1 MDVENLGVAL
11 QVLDDITT
19 TLRTNGLPRSIEFQE
34 KEVHH
39 PSSGVTQGF
48 CCSSSN
54 LSSSSI
60 SPLRIEP
67 VYSHEHQLLSTTIR
81 DNNQDRDRHNK
92 STALQSSDPPA
103 RTNQFKYPG
112 QEQRSAAIQ
121 MAVHNSA
128 TTELL
133 TTSEVPVVSGEDEKI
148 EQAQQPQ
155 PTPIEERNQPVE
167 ISADDDNIEVEVE
180 EVKEVERGTI
190 ADEEAK
196 AKLEAMQIMLEI
208 TKLEAEVE
216 AKGKAAA
223 DMIERAK
230 QALKEAY
237 EDEETTVAGTMSIET
252 ATTHLDVVVEKAG
265 VVTPNFAC
273 CVTESIETTIQDAE
287 HQVAFEIEV
296 DERVDDCVVETSAL
310 DEEERDGNSVLVGD
324 TDTDGDDDNDGDD
337 NDDDN
342 NIDDADRS
350 VVQPCTDEERPIV
363 EDLIDPPTIIRRSAA
378 PSPSPEATTTY
389 DGKDAISKTVE
400 NLKNIMAEYNQSKL
414 DPPTPTRTTTASSIE
429 IVPTPSPG
437 VTTYDGKDAISKK
450 EESVKNMMAE
460 YNQPKPDPPT
470 PTRTTIASS
479 IEIVPTPSPGVTTYD
494 GKDAISK
501 KEESVKNIKAN
512 QPKPDPPTPT
522 RTTTASS
529 TEIVDDDAP
538 CTTPK
543 NDKVVA
549 PDSSYTVE
557 DTLENLYTKI
567 EDCRAKLMDPL
578 ADMDEQTTA
587 AQLMTK
593 YAKSAQALKELI
605 V

>member
-19 TLRTNGLPRSIEFQE
+19 THRTNGLPRSIEFQE
-34 KEVHH
+34 KDVHH

-54 LSSSSI
+54 VTSSSV

-81 DNNQDRDRHNK
+81 DNKQDRDPNK
-92 STALQSSDPPA
+92 AKALQSSDPPA

-112 QEQRSAAIQ
+112 QEQQHPAAIQ
-121 MAVHNSA
+121 MVVHNST

-133 TTSEVPVVSGEDEKI
+133 TTSEVPVVSGEDGKI

-180 EVKEVERGTI
+180 EVEKGTI

-252 ATTHLDVVVEKAG
+252 ATTHLDVVVEKGG

-273 CVTESIETTIQDAE
+273 CITESIETTIQDAE

-296 DERVDDCVVETSAL
+296 DERVDDCVVEISAL
-310 DEEERDGNSVLVGD
+310 DEDERDGNSVLASD
-324 TDTDGDDDNDGDD
+324 NDNDSDDDNDGDD
-337 NDDDN
+337 TDDDN

-378 PSPSPEATTTY
+378 PSPSPGATTTY
-389 DGKDAISKTVE
+389 DGKDATISKTVE
-400 NLKNIMAEYNQSKL
+400 NLKNIMAEYNQSKA
-414 DPPTPTRTTTASSIE
+414 DPPTPTRTTTASSTEIVPTPSVTTYDGKDAISKKEESIKNMLANQPKPDPPTPTRTTTASFIE

-450 EESVKNMMAE
+450 EESVKNML
-460 YNQPKPDPPT
+460 
-470 PTRTTIASS
+470 
-479 IEIVPTPSPGVTTYD
+479 
-494 GKDAISK
+494 
-501 KEESVKNIKAN
+501 AN

-529 TEIVDDDAP
+529 AEIVDDDAP
-538 CTTPK
+538 STTPK
-543 NDKVVA
+543 NDEVAA
-549 PDSSYTVE
+549 PDSSCTVE